1 MITIHFKTKSTDNQ
15 FLFVPVIVDDAE
27 STPGES
33 RQLTRFRQDCIPEI
47 EKHCQWMAKT
57 GENLNELSYDQFQ
70 DAVFKMMV
78 EFKNKLIKT
87 ANKAKFELLDDC
99 TRQDE
104 TGIYVLF
111 KSTEDDD
118 R

>member
-1 MITIHFKTKSTDNQ
+1 VITIHFKTKSTDNQ

-70 DAVFKMMV
+70 DAVMKMMI
-78 EFKNKLIKT
+78 EFKNRLIKT
-87 ANKAKFELLDDC
+87 ANKADFELIDDA
-99 TRQDE
+99 TRKDE
-104 TGIYVLF
+104 AGIYVVF
-111 KSTEDDD
+111 HSIEDEDE
-118 R
+118 

>member
-47 EKHCQWMAKT
+47 EKDCQWMAKT

-78 EFKNKLIKT
+78 EFKNKLVKT
-87 ANKAKFELLDDC
+87 ANKSKFEVLDDC

-118 R
+118 